1 MANVKISQLA
11 SAGSLA
17 GTEVLPVVQGG
28 TTKKITVQAI
38 ADLAAGGGGSAFS
51 VTANGLLG
59 SDISISFTPKA
70 LIPGNLNGGTSYT
83 SEVAQYA
90 SFSYGASGG
99 YGGGYGGGGAS
110 TTATS
115 ISFNYPYFGDCV
127 FNGSSV
133 ITTFSLPQAV
143 NSIGSMTGLQ
153 FAGSALTTINLPLL
167 TEAYGLNIGGTPSL
181 TTLSCPSLTKF
192 TGYAGLYIGNSSGLT
207 GITSASFPVLAEY
220 NLSIYEPG
228 NITTVNLPS
237 VTTVK
242 QHNYSSYG
250 NQSGASVLAS
260 FILPNVVK
268 HDVNM
273 FSLSS
278 HTNLTTVTLGTVGT
292 LKSFGNS
299 YSPPYISVGGCALN
313 QASVDG
319 ILILIAS
326 LDGTNGT
333 TLAQNGQIGLAGGTN
348 ASPSQAGLD
357 AKAILLSRGFT
368 IDHN

>member
-28 TTKKITVQAI
+28 TTKKVTVQAI
-38 ADLAAGGGGSAFS
+38 ADLAGGGGGSAFS
-51 VTANGLLG
+51 VTANGTLG

-70 LIPGNLNGGTSYT
+70 TIPSNLNGGTSYT
-83 SEVAQYA
+83 TEVAQYA
-90 SFSYGASGG
+90 SFNYGASGG
-99 YGGGYGGGGAS
+99 YGGYGGGGAS

-115 ISFNYPYFGDCV
+115 IAFDYPYFFDCV
-127 FNGSSV
+127 FNGSNV
-133 ITTFSLPQAV
+133 ITSFSLPTARI
-143 NSIGSMTGLQ
+143 STGSMTGLQ
-153 FAGSALTTINLPLL
+153 FSGTSLTTISLPLL
-167 TEAYGLNIGGTPSL
+167 TEAYGLNIGGTTSL

-192 TGYAGLYIGNSSGLT
+192 TGYGGLYIGNSSGLT

-220 NLSIYEPG
+220 NLSIFEPG

-278 HTNLTTVTLGTVGT
+278 HANLTTVTLGTVGT

-313 QASVDG
+313 EASVDG

-368 IDHN
+368 ISHN